1 MISSVPGFWWGWPAG
16 VWTAGTPSTPV
27 SSPASSTS
35 LTGSA
40 RSKGAHVFLTPAL
53 LFLRP
58 SFHTALCKLWALQ
71 GLAEPQCLHTPGSH
85 CCLCS
90 GPGSRPV
97 VTRRAPLLLLSA
109 SGPSLHAGTFP
120 APLPQPTS
128 SQWFLLLCFPAY
140 LLLPL
145 KPSLQKQNKSKKG
158 SSRSCIGAPLPLLLL
173 STHPLP

>member
-1 MISSVPGFWWGWPAG
+1 MISPVPGFWWGWPAG

-40 RSKGAHVFLTPAL
+40 RSKGAHLFLTPAL

-58 SFHTALCKLWALQ
+58 SFHTALYRLWALQ
-71 GLAEPQCLHTPGSH
+71 GLAEPRCLHTPGSH
-85 CCLCS
+85 CSLCS

-120 APLPQPTS
+120 APLPQPHQLSVVPSPWLSCLSASTPETK
-128 SQWFLLLCFPAY
+128 PA
-140 LLLPL
+140 
-145 KPSLQKQNKSKKG
+145 KAKQKQKRFIPFLYRG
-158 SSRSCIGAPLPLLLL
+158 PTAPRAP
-173 STHPLP
+173 